1 MKKEAFMADVIEQG
15 SVIEFT
21 DINDTT
27 LIGRV
32 ISFKMYRNDNKYSPF
47 IFVEEIEDVNTD
59 SEHYGQACVAVDDIK
74 SIKVY

>member
-1 MKKEAFMADVIEQG
+1 MADVIEQG

-21 DINDTT
+21 DINNTT

-47 IFVEEIEDVNTD
+47 IFVEEIEDVNT
-59 SEHYGQACVAVDDIK
+59 EHYGQACVAVDDIK
-74 SIKVY
+74 SIKVYKEL